1 MENNFFK
8 IRDEMRGIH
17 SRGNIEAELVIW
29 GTLLALFKEQGETIS
44 QVIKTNN
51 VTEQIKGLISNLSV
65 EDPFKEV
72 IVQLYN
78 TTFTANHTNTLVSIL
93 LNFENMIKENQIGT
107 IFDNIIENIGM
118 NAMSDQHMTPDVI
131 NAIAINYLK
140 SESPVTFYDGTAG
153 YGQTAIRF
161 AQVNTNSNL
170 ALQEI
175 NPLAATV
182 LRLRLYLKDMNG
194 EVVLGDV
201 ITNPGFIHD
210 KQLSKFDRVFMS
222 PPVARFFSENAQSI
236 IANDPYNRFSY
247 GIPPRS
253 KGELA
258 FLSCGLSVT
267 KEDGKAAFLLS
278 PGAFFRGGPEKEI
291 RQRLIDLDLI
301 EAVIGLPSLLQP
313 YTAIKPVLLLCNKNK
328 SEERK
333 GKILMVNAED
343 LGTSNKREVLLSED
357 NMHLINEIVSKGLET
372 DGISKFVERNDIQLA
387 QLTPSN
393 YVFRQQIQLHE
404 VGEVMVEMDELNKIV
419 TKPLAELVKIY
430 RGYNASPKD
439 ESENGEYAVVK
450 ISDVQ
455 DGELNVDQLTRYSI
469 TNNAKIEANRIQ
481 QGDILL
487 SVRGVNRKA
496 ALFTSNRDDVL
507 LSQNFAG
514 IRCGELVDPEFLMIY
529 FESPVA
535 QYYFEKHTVGTTI
548 ATLAVKDLG
557 QLPVPLLPLNEQRKL
572 VETHKAEQ
580 QAIKEQLEQ
589 LQARQTQLKLQAYET
604 MGIDKAFTI
613 L

>member
-8 IRDEMRGIH
+8 IRDEMRAIH
-17 SRGNIEAELVIW
+17 SRGNVEVELVIW
-29 GTLLALFKEQGETIS
+29 GTLLALYKEQGEKIS
-44 QVIKTNN
+44 QLLKTNDA
-51 VTEQIKGLISNLSV
+51 TEQIKGLISNLSV
-65 EDPFKEV
+65 EDQFKEV
-72 IVQLYN
+72 MVQQYN
-78 TTFTANHTNTLVSIL
+78 TTFTVNYTNALVSIL

-118 NAMSDQHMTPDVI
+118 NTMSGQHMTPDAI

-140 SESPVTFYDGTAG
+140 SELPVTFYDGTAG

-161 AQVNTNSNL
+161 AQANTNSNL

-182 LRLRLYLKDMNG
+182 LRLRLYLNDMNG
-194 EVVLGDV
+194 DVVLGDV
-201 ITNPGFIHD
+201 ISNPAFIQNE
-210 KQLSKFDRVFMS
+210 QLIKFDRVFMS
-222 PPVARFFSENAQSI
+222 PPLGGVFNEHVQNL

-258 FLSCGLSVT
+258 FLSCGLSAT

-343 LGTSNKREVLLSED
+343 LGTSNKREVLLSEED
-357 NMHLINEIVSKGLET
+357 MHLINEIVSKGLET
-372 DGISKFVERNDIQLA
+372 EGISKFVGRNDIQLA

-393 YVFRQQIQLHE
+393 YVFKQQTQLHE
-404 VGEVMVEMDELNKIV
+404 VGEVMVEMDGLNKIV

-450 ISDVQ
+450 ISDVK
-455 DGELNVDQLTRYSI
+455 DGELNVDELTRYSI

-481 QGDILL
+481 QGDVLL
-487 SVRGVNRKA
+487 SVRGVNRKV

-572 VETHKAEQ
+572 VETYKAEQ

>member
-1 MENNFFK
+1 MEKAINK
-8 IRDEMRGIH
+8 IQEEMRAVH
-17 SRGNIEAELVIW
+17 SRGNVEVELVTW
-29 GTLLALFKEQGETIS
+29 GTLLSLFKEQDAIIS
-44 QVIKTNN
+44 QVIKTND
-51 VTEQIKGLISNLSV
+51 VTEQIQGLIKNLSI
-65 EDPFKEV
+65 EDQFKEV
-72 IVQLYN
+72 MLQQYN
-78 TTFTANHTNTLVSIL
+78 ETFTVNTTNTLVSIL
-93 LNFENMIKENQIGT
+93 LQLEKMVRENPIGT
-107 IFDNIIENIGM
+107 IFDSIIENIGM
-118 NAMSDQHMTPDVI
+118 TTTSGQHMTPNDI
-131 NAIAINYLK
+131 NMIAIDYLQ
-140 SESPVTFYDGTAG
+140 SDLPLDYYDGTAG
-153 YGQTAIRF
+153 YGQSAIQF
-161 AQVNTNSNL
+161 AQANPNSKL

-175 NPLAATV
+175 MPFAATV
-182 LRLRLYLKDMNG
+182 LRLRLYLHDING

-201 ITNPGFIHD
+201 IANPGFVQNE
-210 KQLSKFDRVFMS
+210 QLMKFDRVFMS
-222 PPVARFFSENAQSI
+222 PPLAGTFNENVQTM

-258 FLSCGLSVT
+258 FVSCGLSAT

-301 EAVIGLPSLLQP
+301 EVVLSLPSLLHP

-328 SEERK
+328 PEQRK

-343 LGTSNKREVLLSED
+343 LGVSNKREVTLCDE
-357 NMHLINEIVSKGLET
+357 NIHLINEIIRGGQEI
-372 DGISKFVERNDIQLA
+372 DGISKFVERHEIQLA

-393 YVFRQQIQLHE
+393 YVFKQQTQLHE
-404 VGEVMVEMDELNKIV
+404 VGEVLVEMDKLNNIA
-419 TKPLAELVKIY
+419 TKPLADLVKIY

-455 DGELNVDQLTRYSI
+455 DGEVNVAELTRYSI

-481 QGDILL
+481 QRDILL

-496 ALFTSNRDDVL
+496 ALFTDDRNDIL

-514 IRCGELVDPEFLMIY
+514 IRCGELVDPEFLMMY

-535 QYYFEKHTVGTTI
+535 QFYFDKHTVGTTI
-548 ATLAVKDLG
+548 VTLSMKDLG
-557 QLPVPLLPLNEQRKL
+557 QLPVPVLSLAEQRQL
-572 VETHKAEQ
+572 VETYKAEQ
-580 QAIKEQLEQ
+580 QTIKEQLAQ
-589 LQARQTQLKLQAYET
+589 LQARQTQLKLKAYKT
-604 MGIDKAFTI
+604 MGIDQAFTI